1 MIIYTKYSNERRREF
16 CIRTDIRVNDAKEI
30 YVCKLPAFPEAKD
43 HIRGL
48 RAACQGLQ
56 ADLAGS
62 GLTVNTCT
70 LETEPD
76 GSIAAHFP
84 FCKGW
89 TLEEKLDTIWKKE
102 GEEALI
108 EEIQRYFSMFAD
120 TKEPFEETEAFRQ
133 VFGTVQFTRPQ
144 YSRSISDIDMIFAN
158 ALETEMGYELI
169 DYEWTFA
176 FPIPVRYLLYR
187 CLYYYTLGNANRDAL
202 VQRNLYEVF
211 DITEEECRQFAA
223 MERQFQA
230 YMLGD
235 YIPVWQLYDCIS
247 EGVLPIRPMIEQGGA
262 RERAMRIVDVFFD
275 DGRGF
280 GTWNATRYQVAP
292 GSRVSLRIPLPDG
305 TKALRIDPCAARS
318 VVRVESLTQG
328 KESLSVSAN
337 AAMAPNGDYIFDT
350 EDPQLIISGLPH
362 GTEPVEITFRAEP
375 IDGLAREVLLNQSGQ
390 LAWMEQTKVWKAYR
404 KLKGDGAQRQE
415 K

>member
-1 MIIYTKYSNERRREF
+1 MIIYTKYSNERRRAF
-16 CIRTDIRVNDAKEI
+16 CIRTDIRTDEAGEK
-30 YVCKLPAFPEAKD
+30 YVCKLPAFPEAKA
-43 HIRGL
+43 HIQGL
-48 RAACQGLQ
+48 EKACRGLQ
-56 ADLAGS
+56 ADLSGS
-62 GLTVNTCT
+62 GLTVNACT
-70 LETEPD
+70 LKTEPD
-76 GSIAAHFP
+76 GSITAHFP
-84 FCKGW
+84 FCTGQ

-108 EEIQRYFSMFAD
+108 REIRRYFSMFAD
-120 TKEPFEETEAFRQ
+120 TEEPFAETEAFRQ
-133 VFGTVQFTRPQ
+133 VFGAVQFTRPQ
-144 YSRSISDIDMIFAN
+144 YSRGISDIDLIFAN
-158 ALETEMGYELI
+158 ALETETGYELI
-169 DYEWTFA
+169 DYEWTFD

-211 DITEEECRQFAA
+211 DITDEEQEQFAA

-230 YMLGD
+230 YMLGA

-247 EGVLPIRPMIEQGGA
+247 EGVLPIRPMIEQAGP
-262 RERAMRIVDVFFD
+262 REKSMRMVDVFFD

-292 GSRVSLRIPLPDG
+292 GSRVSLRIPLPQG

-318 VVRVESLTQG
+318 VVRVESVRQG
-328 KESLSVSAN
+328 GEALGVSAN

-375 IDGLAREVLLNQSGQ
+375 IDGLTREVLLNQSGR

-404 KLKGDGAQRQE
+404 KLKGDG